1 MLLLLKRQRFFLR
14 FFLPVVLAVL
24 VGMGFDYA
32 VQQHT
37 QTVQRKAL
45 QSQEK
50 DIQVAAKAEAI
61 SRKLLEIKLRL
72 TQTLTASKYREVDE
86 AMAYQLHGL
95 IVDEMA
101 ALEKELT
108 ALTTAHDFSHVST
121 LYPAALRAFQE
132 FRQFALMSSDQ
143 MAIDQSAAGEHLIS
157 ATAYYGAF
165 ALRMGDIAKTLMDH
179 AIENAASTRNQLQEF
194 DRHMRLYS
202 TLAALVFLALW
213 FVLSRSTSR
222 QLDRPNAILQKL
234 SRGESGLSDYK
245 TFSPIKAMAA
255 RKGTL
260 IGDMANA
267 VPAFQKTQDERRLAL
282 AELHE
287 REELHANIISQAPI
301 GIVVL
306 DMQTLQFVSFNDATY
321 ESLGYT
327 REEFSQMSLYDL
339 QLTRTEARSMKS
351 SSAFRPGAAWT
362 SRPSGVTRPAT
373 SATSGYRCAPCTCM
387 TATA

>member
-1 MLLLLKRQRFFLR
+1 M
-14 FFLPVVLAVL
+14 VLAVL

-86 AMAYQLHGL
+86 ARAYQLHGL

-101 ALEKELT
+101 ALEKDLT
-108 ALTTAHDFSHVST
+108 ALTTAHAFSHVST

-157 ATAYYGAF
+157 ATAYYGVF
-165 ALRMGDIAKTLMDH
+165 ALRLGDIAKTLMDH

-245 TFSPIKAMAA
+245 TFSPIKAMA
-255 RKGTL
+255 
-260 IGDMANA
+260 DEAN
-267 VPAFQKTQDERRLAL
+267 
-282 AELHE
+282 
-287 REELHANIISQAPI
+287 QA
-301 GIVVL
+301 
-306 DMQTLQFVSFNDATY
+306 
-321 ESLGYT
+321 
-327 REEFSQMSLYDL
+327 
-339 QLTRTEARSMKS
+339 K
-351 SSAFRPGAAWT
+351 SAFLAN
-362 SRPSGVTRPAT
+362 
-373 SATSGYRCAPCTCM
+373 M
-387 TATA
+387 IH